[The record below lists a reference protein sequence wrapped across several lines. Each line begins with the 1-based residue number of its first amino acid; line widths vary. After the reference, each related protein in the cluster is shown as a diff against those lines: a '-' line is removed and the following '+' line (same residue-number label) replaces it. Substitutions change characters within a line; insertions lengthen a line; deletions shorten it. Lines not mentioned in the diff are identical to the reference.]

1 MELTHSGWLSN
12 AGGRTGRKLIVLILL
27 TGVLWIARTERANA
41 VVTTTTVQGTVYLA
55 NGQPGSGMLHVSW
68 PGFTSANGQAIVAD
82 RVDVTVGGDGF
93 LSVNLAPNLGA
104 MPAGLFYTAVFYMSD
119 GSVSTQYSE
128 FSTALFINLPLE
140 S

>member
-1 MELTHSGWLSN
+1 
-12 AGGRTGRKLIVLILL
+12 
-27 TGVLWIARTERANA
+27 
-41 VVTTTTVQGTVYLA
+41 
-55 NGQPGSGMLHVSW
+55 
-68 PGFTSANGQAIVAD
+68 
-82 RVDVTVGGDGF
+82 
-93 LSVNLAPNLGA
+93 VNLAPNLGA